1 MPWARG
7 GSSRRRM
14 PFAAFVVAG
23 AVALGGCTGESEP
36 DPSPSTGSASATS
49 SASPSVTP
57 SPSPSV
63 TASGPEI
70 PAAAREQTEA
80 GAEAFV
86 RFFFDQ
92 VNMSRGPNREL
103 ASSSHLSDPE
113 CQFCQKSE
121 ESTLGFVADGQRY
134 ASQPVEVRGIEPIV
148 GAPSGQQYLAA
159 TFEQKASRIVDQS
172 GTAVTSVK
180 RQVGERYVVL
190 AWSGGRW
197 WMREMERI
205 S

>member
-1 MPWARG
+1 
-7 GSSRRRM
+7 M

-23 AVALGGCTGESEP
+23 AVVLGGCTGESEP
-36 DPSPSTGSASATS
+36 DPSPSAGSESVTS
-49 SASPSVTP
+49 SASASVTP

-80 GAEAFV
+80 GAVAYAK
-86 RFFFDQ
+86 FFFDQ
-92 VNMSRGPNREL
+92 FNIAWTEPRAGLIE
-103 ASSSHLSDPE
+103 ALSDPK

-121 ESTLGFVADGQRY
+121 ESTVGFVADGQRY
-134 ASQPVEVRGIEPIV
+134 ASRPVEVSELEPIV
-148 GAPSGQQYLAA
+148 GAPSGQQFLAA
-159 TFEQKASRIVDQS
+159 TFEQKATQIVDQS
-172 GTAVTSVK
+172 GTVVSSVK

-190 AWSGGRW
+190 SWSDGRW